1 MVRLNQLL
9 ELNKMKQLYK
19 HNDKWYIVHRDI
31 PISLFT
37 NKDGIINLEGVKD
50 WRDYL
55 PNVDHVLRTDSHFLF
70 VETIQ
75 EAEIVEEEIV
85 EEELES

>member
-1 MVRLNQLL
+1 
-9 ELNKMKQLYK
+9 MKQLYK

-70 VETIQ
+70 VETVQ
-75 EAEIVEEEIV
+75 EAEIVEETIV
-85 EEELES
+85 EKELEA

>member
-1 MVRLNQLL
+1 
-9 ELNKMKQLYK
+9 MKQLCK
-19 HNDKWYIVHRDI
+19 HNDKWYIIHRNI
-31 PISLFT
+31 SISLFT

-55 PNVDHVLRTDSHFLF
+55 PNVDHVLRTETHFLF

-75 EAEIVEEEIV
+75 EAEIVEEETI
-85 EEELES
+85 EKELEVQ